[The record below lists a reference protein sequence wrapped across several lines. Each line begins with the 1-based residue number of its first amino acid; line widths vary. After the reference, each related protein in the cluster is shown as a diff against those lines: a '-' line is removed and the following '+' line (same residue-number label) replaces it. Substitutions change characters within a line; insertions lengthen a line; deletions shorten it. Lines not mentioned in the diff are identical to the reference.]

1 MTDPFAEP
9 LDIASEFPSASSFRG
24 RLVLIQPTKVE
35 WDVPKRD
42 KNKQG
47 ETENKVTATVTVI
60 DGSGP
65 VELCPQQVP
74 SGVFI
79 EGPVYTG
86 VWFTQKRVVEGLV
99 NVKTRQPLPMVL
111 GRLET
116 YKPGKVAKEGNP
128 WGIIK
133 PTEADKQMARDFLA
147 KQAMEQATA
156 AVAQAT
162 SDDDAPF

>member
-9 LDIASEFPSASSFRG
+9 LDIASEFPTASSFRG

-35 WDVPKRD
+35 WDLPKRD
-42 KNKQG
+42 KPN
-47 ETENKVTATVTVI
+47 ETENKVTATVTVV
-60 DGSGP
+60 DGLGD
-65 VELCPQQVP
+65 VQLCPSQIP

-86 VWFTQKRVVEGLV
+86 VWFSQKRVVEGLV
-99 NVKTRQPLPMVL
+99 NVRTRQPLPLVL

-116 YKPGKVAKEGNP
+116 FKPGKPAKEGNP

-147 KQAMEQATA
+147 NQMKEQAAA
-156 AVAQAT
+156 AVAKAVAG
-162 SDDDAPF
+162 DDDAPF